1 MRVILRIAV
10 MDVAEEGLANALVA
24 MVGGTWPSMTAA
36 QVLQHLT

>member
-1 MRVILRIAV
+1 